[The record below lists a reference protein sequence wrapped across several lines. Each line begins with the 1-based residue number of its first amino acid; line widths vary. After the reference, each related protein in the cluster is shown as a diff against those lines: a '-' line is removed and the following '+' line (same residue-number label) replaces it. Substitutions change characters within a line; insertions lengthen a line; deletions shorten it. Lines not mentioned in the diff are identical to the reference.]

1 MANSHWQA
9 AGSPFKQHELITISR
24 YVAILHM
31 NGIYSNMANGQQH
44 YFDALA
50 AISNRLRFVLSLHGL
65 KHGKWRKI
73 RSLQG
78 TLTLCMV

>member
-50 AISNRLRFVLSLHGL
+50 GISNRLRFVQIENTRPVYKSPFD
-65 KHGKWRKI
+65 I
-73 RSLQG
+73 
-78 TLTLCMV
+78 C